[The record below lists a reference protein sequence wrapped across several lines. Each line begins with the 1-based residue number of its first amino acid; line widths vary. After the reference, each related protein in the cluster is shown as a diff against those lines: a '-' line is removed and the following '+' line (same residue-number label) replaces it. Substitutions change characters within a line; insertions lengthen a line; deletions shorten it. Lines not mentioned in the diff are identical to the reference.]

1 MANHMPEQLR
11 EHFANKAK
19 HEGKHGDKEE
29 KMEKRKE
36 ALRKAKKVKAAGK
49 KA

>member
-1 MANHMPEQLR
+1 MPEQLR

-19 HEGKHGDKEE
+19 HDGKHGDKE